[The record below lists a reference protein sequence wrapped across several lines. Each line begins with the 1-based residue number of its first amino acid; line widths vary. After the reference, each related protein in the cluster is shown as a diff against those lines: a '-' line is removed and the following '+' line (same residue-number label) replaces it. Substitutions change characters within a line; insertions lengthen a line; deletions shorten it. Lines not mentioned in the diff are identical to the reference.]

1 MKAYSL
7 ASRFLTI
14 LPWPAAPEESGPG
27 DFSSA
32 VSRFPFVGL
41 ALGVMLVVLDTLLSL
56 FFPAPVRNA
65 LLIIALI
72 IFTGGLHLKA
82 LAGWMDAVGPA
93 TLGASSFGSLGT
105 VSLAGIFLLK
115 FAALLALPDEGR
127 WSALLLAP
135 VLGRAAVAYLLGNLP
150 KDEST
155 KDEEL
160 GGTVAPFVRMVS
172 TDEAYAAAGWALA
185 ISVVLGFFG
194 GLIVALAVGAATYGL
209 RRYADESEACVG
221 AGEVMETL
229 AFLLFS
235 AWWGS

>member
-14 LPWPAAPEESGPG
+14 LPWPAAPEEPEPG
-27 DFSSA
+27 DLSST

-41 ALGVMLVVLDTLLSL
+41 ALGVMLVTLDIVLSL
-56 FFPAPVRNA
+56 MFPAPVRNA
-65 LLIIALI
+65 LLIIALLI
-72 IFTGGLHLKA
+72 VTGGLHLKA
-82 LAGWMDAVGPA
+82 LASWMDNVGPA
-93 TLGASSFGSLGT
+93 VLGASSFGSLGT
-105 VSLAGIFLLK
+105 VSLTSILLLK

-150 KDEST
+150 NDESAN
-155 KDEEL
+155 DEDLQETL
-160 GGTVAPFVRMVS
+160 APFLRMVS
-172 TDEAYAAAGWALA
+172 ADEAYAAAGWALA
-185 ISVVLGFFG
+185 ISLLLGFVG
-194 GLIVALAVGAATYGL
+194 GVIVSVSVGAATYGL
-209 RRYADESEACVG
+209 RRYADKGEACIG

-235 AWWGS
+235 AWWGN